1 MSDIKKNE
9 VFNYGNYGNYYW
21 VIKISYNNIKALV
34 IYVVLCIVAFFA
46 LIITGV
52 GIGIVATTDSVAL
65 AGGLG
70 IIGIII
76 AFAVLLLIAGYIL
89 DVIKIAINREDGAP
103 EIDPVRQIINGAKL
117 VVVSF
122 VYMIIPIILM
132 AILAAINEYLAIVGI
147 IIFIFFALALMMGQC
162 RLAKTESLGY
172 ALNIGEALKDIS
184 EIGIVKVL
192 LVIIIVGIIGVVLS
206 LIGSSIAQYSEIIGG
221 ILTSIFSVY
230 IAFFQNRAYGL
241 LYSDIE

>member
-1 MSDIKKNE
+1 MEIMEIITESLRYPI
-9 VFNYGNYGNYYW
+9 
-21 VIKISYNNIKALV
+21 NNIKALV

-206 LIGSSIAQYSEIIGG
+206 LIGSLIAQYSEIIGG

>member
-1 MSDIKKNE
+1 MEIMEIITESLRYPI
-9 VFNYGNYGNYYW
+9 
-21 VIKISYNNIKALV
+21 NNIKALV

-132 AILAAINEYLAIVGI
+132 AILAAINKYLAIVGI

-206 LIGSSIAQYSEIIGG
+206 LIGSLIAQYSEIIGG